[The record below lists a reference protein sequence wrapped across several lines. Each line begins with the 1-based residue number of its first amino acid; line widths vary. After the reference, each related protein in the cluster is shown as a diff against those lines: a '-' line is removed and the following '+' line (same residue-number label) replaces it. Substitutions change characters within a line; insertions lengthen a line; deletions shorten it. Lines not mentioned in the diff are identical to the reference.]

1 MIYNLELTDTFGGQA
16 NYSWVIRKQLEVT
29 EGTSDLAL
37 VRRAKAALGLTG
49 VPCRKT
55 DLGEGWELRSTA
67 SCVVAFI
74 TPEY

>member
-1 MIYNLELTDTFGGQA
+1 MIYNLELTDTFGEQA
-16 NYSWVIRKQLEVT
+16 NYSWVIRKQLEVP

-37 VRRAKAALGLTG
+37 VRRAKAALDLTG

-55 DLGEGWELRSTA
+55 DLGEGWELRPTA
-67 SCVVAFI
+67 GGVVAFI